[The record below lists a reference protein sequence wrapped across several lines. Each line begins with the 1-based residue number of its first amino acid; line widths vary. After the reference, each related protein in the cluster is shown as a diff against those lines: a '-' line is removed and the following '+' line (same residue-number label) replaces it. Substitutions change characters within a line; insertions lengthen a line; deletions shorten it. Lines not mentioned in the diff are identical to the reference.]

1 MARRLNPSRAR
12 TKAVRRLRTRRFRSR
27 DGAFLAEGLQVVREA
42 LKRPGTVTEVFA
54 TDEKARSHRDVRALA
69 AESEIVWYTVD
80 GETISSLSQT
90 VSPQTVIAVCR
101 FIDVTLEQA
110 LAPTP
115 PVVVVCADLRDPGN
129 AGTVIRSADAAGA
142 GAVILAGSSVDPYNA
157 KCVRASAG
165 SLFHLPIC
173 PGVAVATAL
182 SALRDRGYQTLAA
195 DARGGIDLDQLI
207 DSGRLSKPTAWIFG
221 NEAWGL
227 PDALKSM
234 ADAVVRVPIYGRA
247 ESLNVASAA
256 AVCLYA
262 SARAMR
268 TG

>member
-1 MARRLNPSRAR
+1 MASLLSPSRAR
-12 TKAVRRLRTRRFRSR
+12 VKATRRLAFRRFRTR
-27 DGAFLAEGLQVVREA
+27 DGAFLAEGPQAVREA
-42 LKRPGTVTEVFA
+42 LMRPGTVTEVFA
-54 TDEKARSHRDVRALA
+54 DRA
-69 AESEIVWYTVD
+69 AESHRELRQLAADSGVVWYTVD
-80 GETISSLSQT
+80 DETIASLSQT
-90 VSPQTVIAVCR
+90 VSAQSVIAVCR
-101 FIDVTLEQA
+101 FLDVALDQA

-115 PVVVVCADLRDPGN
+115 SLVVVGADLRDPGN

-165 SLFHLPIC
+165 SLFHVPVC
-173 PGVAVATAL
+173 HGVAVVTTL
-182 SALRDRGYQTLAA
+182 TRLGERGYQTLAA
-195 DARGGIDLDQLI
+195 DARGDVDLDQLI
-207 DSGRLSKPTAWIFG
+207 ESGRLSRPTAWMFG

-227 PDALKSM
+227 PEPLQSL

-268 TG
+268 AG